1 MHTRSLCLAVVT
13 SVLVL
18 ATPNFAAAQGPNE
31 RAADVAFQEGRAALE
46 KGNLLEA
53 CTKLAESDRLAP
65 SGRAVLNLGDCFE
78 RRGMVASAYTRFLEA
93 AARAVQA
100 NRPDAER
107 HARERAARLEG
118 RLPRVSIVVPKNLAT
133 SGLEIK
139 KDGVALPPSS
149 WNTPELADPGTS
161 HTYEANAPGKQ
172 TFLGT
177 VTAEEGKTARVE
189 LKWPEPT
196 VVVAAAPTPPPTE
209 TKPANV
215 EPVSTRHEGDK
226 PSAGSRTLAYAA
238 LGVGAAGVIVGT
250 IGGLQVLSAKST
262 VDAGCANV
270 NGVKTCNSQSDVD
283 AASSGKTWSVVSPIA
298 FGVGAL
304 GLGVGAYLFFH
315 HRGKAE
321 NQAFVVAPSIGQ
333 SGAGLA
339 AAGHF

>member
-1 MHTRSLCLAVVT
+1 MRTRFCLAAVA

-31 RAADVAFQEGRAALE
+31 RAADAAFQEGRTALE

-65 SGRAVLNLGDCFE
+65 SGRAVLNLGDCYE
-78 RRGMVASAYTRFLEA
+78 RRGMVASAYSSFLEA

-107 HARERAARLEG
+107 HARERASRLEG
-118 RLPRVSIVVPKNLAT
+118 RLPRVSFVVPKSVSAQ
-133 SGLEIK
+133 GLEVK
-139 KDGVALPPSS
+139 KDGAVLPPSS

-161 HTYEANAPGKQ
+161 HTYEASAPGKSA
-172 TFLGT
+172 FVAT

-189 LKWPEPT
+189 LKWPENNNAVAAVPA
-196 VVVAAAPTPPPTE
+196 AAAPAGNKT
-209 TKPANV
+209 ARI
-215 EPVSTRHEGDK
+215 EPVGTTASD
-226 PSAGSRTLAYAA
+226 SSSSNGSRTLAYAA

-262 VDAGCANV
+262 VDSGCANV

-315 HRGKAE
+315 NRAKTE
-321 NQAFVVAPSIGQ
+321 KQAFMLAPSIGQ
-333 SGAGLA
+333 NGAGFA